1 MMSALSRVVGRE
13 LVGKTTQAGFWLLCM
28 YLFVSLLEFVD
39 DYGTNAG
46 IGAIL
51 QLLVL
56 SIPRILYELAPMMV
70 MVGTLLAL
78 TALARRSELIAMHAS
93 GISSFK
99 LTTII
104 VKFGMLFAVGIYL
117 LGEFAIPITETKS
130 GLLVQSLKSREA
142 VEQAGDSQVW
152 GRDADQFIR
161 IGGTDADGS
170 MLNVLILRFSHE
182 GHLEQRI
189 DAARGVENLKDDTFV
204 LFDVLVRN
212 FEGIH
217 VTQQQHE
224 RFTYKQPPAI
234 HHIYNLGRDP
244 YELNNNELRALIDH
258 LDSNGLS
265 SDIYDLAYWN
275 RFVFP
280 LTIIA
285 SIVIA
290 VPFAGRGKRRKN
302 AGYYVFAGLMI
313 GLAFYAIQQSIGYIV
328 LLSGIP
334 PLTGS
339 LSSLVIF
346 TSCAL
351 YALRHT

>member
-1 MMSALSRVVGRE
+1 MISGISQVIGRE

-39 DYGTNAG
+39 DYGTAAG
-46 IGAIL
+46 VGAIL
-51 QLLVL
+51 KLLAL
-56 SIPRILYELAPMMV
+56 AIPRILYELAPMMA

-99 LTTII
+99 ITTII
-104 VKFGMLFAVGIYL
+104 VRFGMLFAVAIYL

-130 GLLVQSLKSREA
+130 SLLAQSLKSKGA
-142 VEQAGDSQVW
+142 VQQSGDSQVW
-152 GRDADQFIR
+152 GRDANQFIR
-161 IGGTDADGS
+161 IGGVDTDGS
-170 MLNVLILRFSHE
+170 MLNVLIMRLSDE

-189 DAARGVENLKDDTFV
+189 DAARGIENAQDNSLV
-204 LFDVLVRN
+204 LFDVRVRD
-212 FEGIH
+212 FEGMH
-217 VTQQQHE
+217 FTQQVFE
-224 RFTYKQPPAI
+224 RFVYKNPPAI
-234 HHIYNLGRDP
+234 HQIYNLGRDP
-244 YELNNNELRALIDH
+244 YELNNSDLRELIKH

-280 LTIIA
+280 LTVIA

-290 VPFAGRGKRRKN
+290 VPFAGRGNRRRN

-334 PLTGS
+334 PMVGS
-339 LSSLVIF
+339 LTSLVIF

-351 YALRHT
+351 YALKYT